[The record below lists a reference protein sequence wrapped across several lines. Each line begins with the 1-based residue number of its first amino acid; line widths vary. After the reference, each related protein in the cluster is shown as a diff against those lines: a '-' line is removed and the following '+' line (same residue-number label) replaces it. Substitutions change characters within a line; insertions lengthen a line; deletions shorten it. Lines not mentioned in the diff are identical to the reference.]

1 MLTEEELNTRFK
13 QLYLRFSKRSGD
25 SLNDVNELLDLTHA
39 LPAPWYSKAKIAEAH
54 FYLTVKNDYIHTL
67 ELCRSILTL
76 ITQQKAARQ
85 GGRALSERNYSL
97 STINRTS
104 TIRLSSIRV
113 KLL

>member
-67 ELCRSILTL
+67 ELCLFFIH
-76 ITQQKAARQ
+76 ID
-85 GGRALSERNYSL
+85 YSAKSRRIIAYIVFHSSFLL
-97 STINRTS
+97 STPR
-104 TIRLSSIRV
+104 
-113 KLL
+113 